1 MHFSR
6 YIRQPR
12 LFLLLA
18 LGAWFT
24 LSSSA
29 VLIPQPPGGPAP
41 VVVGHVVKSTRA
53 GSTNFVG
60 TIQAIRSSQV
70 GSPVAGRVVAVL
82 VETGDPVRGPSSES
96 VAAAAPSGGQVMVE
110 LETNAI
116 LIQRD
121 IAEAQMK
128 QAEMALR
135 ELESRAPLDRKLL
148 ESKVAEAEASVK
160 FSEAEVTRME
170 NLQGSISI
178 TELESA
184 RLQRELNRQLL
195 RSAVATLAQFDA
207 TIEIQKA
214 RAEASLAA
222 ANSEWKRWTD
232 TLEKHTIRAPFE
244 GYVTQK
250 LTEVGRWLSVGD
262 AVAEVV
268 QLDPIEFRILVPQA
282 HIQQLQETIQ
292 SDERDVEVTVEGL
305 EGSIPGRIHRIVPQ
319 ADIQVRSFP
328 VLIRM
333 DNPGEDGFHK
343 LKPGMVGNVRLSVG
357 KPTEML
363 LVKKDALVLG
373 GERPAVL
380 VVQAS
385 GDQMS
390 VRRVAVETGD
400 TFGDWIQIIGNI
412 SENDRVVVK
421 GNERLRP
428 GQPITITGTETD
440 QPPEG

>member
-1 MHFSR
+1 M
-6 YIRQPR
+6 
-12 LFLLLA
+12 
-18 LGAWFT
+18 
-24 LSSSA
+24 
-29 VLIPQPPGGPAP
+29 
-41 VVVGHVVKSTRA
+41 
-53 GSTNFVG
+53 
-60 TIQAIRSSQV
+60 
-70 GSPVAGRVVAVL
+70 AGRVVAVHI
-82 VETGDPVRGPSSES
+82 ETGDPVQGPSAES
-96 VAAAAPSGGQVMVE
+96 VAASAPLGGQILVE

-128 QAEMALR
+128 QAELALQ

-148 ESKVAEAEASVK
+148 ASKVAEAQASLN
-160 FSEAEVTRME
+160 FSEAEVVRMQ
-170 NLQGSISI
+170 NLQGSVSI

-184 RLQRELNRQLL
+184 KLQRELNRQLL
-195 RSAVATLAQFDA
+195 QSAIATLEQFDA

-214 RAEASLAA
+214 RAEALLAA
-222 ANSEWKRWTD
+222 ATSEWKRWTD
-232 TLEKHTIRAPFE
+232 TLEKHTIRAPFD

-268 QLDPIEFRILVPQA
+268 QLDPIELRILVPQA
-282 HIQQLQETIQ
+282 HIQRLQTTIQ
-292 SDERDVEVTVEGL
+292 NGNREVQVTLEGL
-305 EGSIPGRIHRIVPQ
+305 AEPVQGRIHRIVPQ

-333 DNPGEDGFHK
+333 ENPGSDGLHK

-357 KPTEML
+357 QPTEML

-380 VVQAS
+380 VVQAG
-385 GDQMS
+385 GDQMT
-390 VRRVAVETGD
+390 VRRVAIETGD
-400 TFGDWIQIIGNI
+400 TFGDWIQIVGNI
-412 SENDRVVVK
+412 SESDKVVVK